1 EPGLAGVELQL
12 VGPDGKPV
20 TDVNGKPVGN
30 VTTGEDGKYSFKD
43 LPVLTGSDSYTV
55 KVVDVPAGYKPTLSG
70 TGKVPAFKDSSTDLA
85 KSTPGALSENGA
97 QDLTLDFGF
106 VKESATPSDPTVP
119 GFKWWIPLIP
129 LALVPLI
136 PMLAQTVG
144 GSSAPATSA
153 PQVPNAPV
161 STSNDPK
168 PAPVAQKPQNKQ
180 LAATG
185 ASVLGLLAMA
195 LALIAG
201 GVLLLRSRKES

>member
-1 EPGLAGVELQL
+1 
-12 VGPDGKPV
+12 
-20 TDVNGKPVGN
+20 
-30 VTTGEDGKYSFKD
+30 
-43 LPVLTGSDSYTV
+43 
-55 KVVDVPAGYKPTLSG
+55 
-70 TGKVPAFKDSSTDLA
+70 
-85 KSTPGALSENGA
+85 
-97 QDLTLDFGF
+97 
-106 VKESATPSDPTVP
+106 SATPSDPTVP